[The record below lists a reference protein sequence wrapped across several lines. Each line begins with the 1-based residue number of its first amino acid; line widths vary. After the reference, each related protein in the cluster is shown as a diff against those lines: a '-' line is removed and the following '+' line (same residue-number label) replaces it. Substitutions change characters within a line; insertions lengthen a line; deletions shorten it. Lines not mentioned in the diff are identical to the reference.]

1 MNYLFHVLIFI
12 WIFLRVNGAGFDRYS
27 GKEIQEALK
36 TELRHKNAS
45 EVCTIEIKACTP
57 HEGSRI
63 DGTCNNFKQPT
74 KGSAKGPY
82 LRLLPADYGNDKKDL
97 RRSKKGF
104 PLPPARK
111 VRTELQTTGRVVDK
125 LTFNIAVPHFLEF
138 IGRDVSA
145 LNGPRDYL
153 RKRQNCCLSA
163 GEKDAR
169 CRPIRV
175 PEDDPYLKV
184 TDIRCLNF
192 SRAETFQDAGCTPE
206 TIPPEQINF
215 QTPLIDLSTIYGVDE
230 KALDSV
236 RVYEHG
242 LLKLERKG
250 ERYLPLDI
258 SAPIINST
266 LSNNA
271 TLNGTKAKKTP
282 DEASMLTMEIQTL
295 KSNDICFQN
304 KGNNTTCYKFGFPEV
319 GNYDLRTTTLG
330 IFFMREHNRLA
341 KELHRLNPCWKDDR
355 LFKVARQINI
365 ATATNIFMYELLPLL
380 LGYDNM
386 VRYGLISDRIEQ
398 LTSYTEDEVPLV
410 YAEYEIATRYFHTF
424 LDGRIKRYD
433 EHYNLVGEIPIS
445 ENIYQQSVLEQNKNF
460 EEINRGTFYQQAAKV
475 DDIQDPEISEKF
487 YGELQKAHDLA
498 AADIQRGRDLGV
510 RGYNEY
516 RHLCGMKTAKK
527 FEDFAD
533 VMDMEKILALKKL
546 YEEVDD
552 VELLAGIMSENL
564 IKGTAVGPT
573 LFCIMAKQ
581 LQLWRFSDRFWFERG
596 DQMHSLNLVQLNE
609 IRRTNM
615 ARLAC
620 DNAEGIK
627 HIQPRAFLNVDH
639 KNAAVP
645 CTHIYGPDLT
655 RWQDSTCYHQ
665 QLREYQLKNE
675 LRRKEKEELLK
686 EKMKNN
692 AKDDQTKKD
701 QQTDK
706 GENKDKDTK
715 TEDEKRKSINDPNN
729 MIIDYSR
736 FFDSFLSYKPEDHS
750 RTFFG

>member
-1 MNYLFHVLIFI
+1 MNYLFHVLIFV

-27 GKEIQEALK
+27 GKEVQEAKK
-36 TELRHKNAS
+36 TELLHKNAS
-45 EVCTIEIKACTP
+45 EVCTIEIKSCTP

-63 DGTCNNFKQPT
+63 DGTCNNFKQAT

-82 LRLLPADYGNDKKDL
+82 LRLLPPDYGNDNKDL
-97 RRSKKGF
+97 RRNKKGL
-104 PLPPARK
+104 PLPSARK

-125 LTFNIAVPHFLEF
+125 HTFNIALPHFLEF

-163 GEKDAR
+163 GEKDPR
-169 CRPIRV
+169 CKPIRV

-242 LLKLERKG
+242 LLKLERRG
-250 ERYLPLDI
+250 ERYVPLDI
-258 SAPIINST
+258 SAPISNST

-271 TLNGTKAKKTP
+271 TMNGTTSISNKTP
-282 DEASMLTMEIQTL
+282 DVFSMLTMEAQIFKL
-295 KSNDICFQN
+295 SDICFQN
-304 KGNNTTCYKFGFPEV
+304 KGNYTNCYKFGFPEV

-386 VRYGLISDRIEQ
+386 VRYGLISDRTEQ
-398 LTSYTEDEVPLV
+398 LTSYAEDEVPLV

-424 LDGRIKRYD
+424 LDGRIKRYG
-433 EHYNLVGEIPIS
+433 ELHNLIGELPIS
-445 ENIYQQSVLEQNKNF
+445 ENLFKQGVLEQSKNF
-460 EEINRGTFYQQAAKV
+460 EEINRGTFYQHAAKV

-498 AADIQRGRDLGV
+498 TTDIQRGRDLGV
-510 RGYNEY
+510 RGYNDY

-527 FEDFAD
+527 FEDFID
-533 VMDMEKILALKKL
+533 VMDIEKILALKQL
-546 YEEVDD
+546 YDEVED

-564 IKGTAVGPT
+564 IKGTSVGPT

-581 LQLWRFSDRFWFERG
+581 LRLWRFSDRFWFERG
-596 DQMHSLNLVQLNE
+596 DQLHSLNLVQLNE

-627 HIQPRAFLNVDH
+627 HIQPRAFLNVGH
-639 KNAAVP
+639 GNAAVP
-645 CTHIYGPDLT
+645 CTHIYGADLT
-655 RWQDSTCYHQ
+655 RWQDSSCYHQ
-665 QLREYQLKNE
+665 QLLEYQIKNGFK
-675 LRRKEKEELLK
+675 RKEKEDLKKDKIENKAKNIK
-686 EKMKNN
+686 EKE
-692 AKDDQTKKD
+692 DQKKD
-701 QQTDK
+701 KIESNDK
-706 GENKDKDTK
+706 NKKAV
-715 TEDEKRKSINDPNN
+715 DEITGVMPKQNGPIKASCGKVEL
-729 MIIDYSR
+729 M
-736 FFDSFLSYKPEDHS
+736 
-750 RTFFG
+750 